1 MGASESSITA
11 TASLQLTIIATER
24 TESQF
29 HIDFKTLNDGD
40 TSLLCHGFIRC
51 NTSISLDAVTPLI
64 IKYFGM
70 NHKPRQQQCSI
81 NVSDVTLYKNHFHSL
96 LFLNVLD
103 VDNQQ
108 CSKYN
113 FRITLKQNKCTNW
126 YYQHN
131 GYGLQIG
138 LFGLN
143 ASHLSIDKFWE
154 SWKDFDTVQD
164 AVYTTRN
171 IGGVYNLNGC
181 AFRDRFKS
189 TLDSDAYTTCHLHF
203 SAITETREAHK
214 AQKYHYK
221 CLYYDGNA
229 SGARD
234 KCLYDKH
241 RFNNKYCLR
250 FKEEDSISIRVNNE
264 DQNGSKTL
272 SFYKN
277 TSKICKD
284 VALDI
289 DYVYYPYF
297 VSRGCDCPRDNTNG
311 GFVFEASVV

>member
-189 TLDSDAYTTCHLHF
+189 TLDSDVIYISLRSQKQGRHIKHKNIITNAYIMMETHQVH
-203 SAITETREAHK
+203 AINV
-214 AQKYHYK
+214 
-221 CLYYDGNA
+221 CMINI
-229 SGARD
+229 
-234 KCLYDKH
+234 
-241 RFNNKYCLR
+241 
-250 FKEEDSISIRVNNE
+250 DSIINTVCGLRKKIPFQYE
-264 DQNGSKTL
+264 LIMRIKMGPKHCHFIKTQA
-272 SFYKN
+272 K
-277 TSKICKD
+277 
-284 VALDI
+284 
-289 DYVYYPYF
+289 YVKMLH
-297 VSRGCDCPRDNTNG
+297 
-311 GFVFEASVV
+311 